1 MFEPLPIWLKGTIV
15 RSEPANPHAWIV
27 VEQRAEDGRIAQW
40 TIEGPIQ
47 SRLARMGVGP
57 DFLKPGD
64 AIEVCGFALNGYAAT
79 RGAGPDPYRVSPN
92 FVHGHLLV
100 FPDGR
105 KRLWGPYGRLG
116 NCVRADDAAQAWADF
131 LNADPLAW
139 EAWCT
144 WRTGSASTVASSVFL
159 DEVKRLLGAPC
170 YEEKR

>member
-1 MFEPLPIWLKGTIV
+1 MFEPMPIWVKGTIV
-15 RSEPANPHAWIV
+15 RSELANPHAWIV
-27 VEQRAEDGRIAQW
+27 VEQRAEDGRLAQW

-47 SRLARMGVGP
+47 SRLDRMGVGR

-64 AIEVCGFALNGYAAT
+64 AIEVCGFALAGYAAT
-79 RGAGPDPYRVSPN
+79 RGAGPDPYRVSSN

-116 NCVRADDAAQAWADF
+116 NCVRADDAAPAWADF

-144 WRTGSASTVASSVFL
+144 WRTGATSTVASSAFL
-159 DEVKRLLGAPC
+159 DEVKRSLGARC
-170 YEEKR
+170 YEEKP